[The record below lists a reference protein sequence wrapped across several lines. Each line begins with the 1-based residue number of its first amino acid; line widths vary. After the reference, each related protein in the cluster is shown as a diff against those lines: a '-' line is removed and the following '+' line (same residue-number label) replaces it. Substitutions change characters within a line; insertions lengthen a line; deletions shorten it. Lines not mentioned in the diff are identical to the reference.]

1 MEWVHGRCIIFI
13 CYLLFFSL
21 SPTLCLHLRRAI
33 QPFPCFFFF
42 FLYLSSWTL
51 FWVWPFLLLQISTL
65 HSFEDPQLGGIR
77 HTYFFP
83 SVIIPSDCL
92 GFVKRKR
99 YPFTSY
105 DLIEYFNAQAGVFF
119 FSFSFFFI
127 GGRIVDGFAF
137 SWLGRKEGKGGWM
150 DTISEVLLLD

>member
-1 MEWVHGRCIIFI
+1 
-13 CYLLFFSL
+13 
-21 SPTLCLHLRRAI
+21 
-33 QPFPCFFFF
+33 
-42 FLYLSSWTL
+42 L

-105 DLIEYFNAQAGVFF
+105 DLIEDFNAQAGVFF

-137 SWLGRKEGKGGWM
+137 SWLGRKEGRKEGKGGWM
-150 DTISEVLLLD
+150 DTISEFFSWIELNWHHSLFCVYSQRCGGNGPDLLIGFWPEG